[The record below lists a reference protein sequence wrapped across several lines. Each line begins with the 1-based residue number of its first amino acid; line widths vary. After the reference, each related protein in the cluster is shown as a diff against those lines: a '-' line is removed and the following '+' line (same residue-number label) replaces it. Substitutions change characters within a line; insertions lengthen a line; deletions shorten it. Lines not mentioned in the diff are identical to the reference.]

1 MKLVN
6 NFQNEMPIR
15 GSRQELWT
23 FISTLQGYL
32 SFFAEN
38 GTEDGQHLV
47 MEYGG
52 LTNRVELIVLR
63 PWHVLYWKHA
73 YEIGDKQYPL
83 ETTFTISGEEPGL
96 WLTVEVAGFGSEPDD
111 LFVRDL
117 MNETWVR
124 TLLNLKS
131 IIEVGIDI
139 RGPLFSYPRLGIKST
154 GTGTGNLV
162 IECLPDGRAQAAGI
176 RAGDMILAVEG
187 RRVNHYK
194 ELVRELAWQTGR
206 KQILSLELERAGV
219 GREVK
224 VNFRL

>member
-1 MKLVN
+1 MKLIG

-15 GSRQELWT
+15 GSRKELWT

-32 SFFAEN
+32 SFFAES
-38 GTEDGQHLV
+38 GTETGQNLV

-83 ETTFTISGEEPGL
+83 ETTFTITGQEPCL
-96 WLTVEVAGFGSEPDD
+96 LLTVEVTGFGAEPDD

-117 MNETWVR
+117 MDETWVR

-139 RGPLFSYPRLGIKST
+139 REPLFGYPRLGIRST
-154 GTGTGNLV
+154 GTGVGNLV
-162 IECLPDGRAQAAGI
+162 IACLPGGRAEVAGI

-194 ELVRELAWQTGR
+194 ELVRELAWQSGR
-206 KQILSLELERAGV
+206 KQVVTLELERAGA
-219 GREVK
+219 GLEVK
-224 VNFRL
+224 VNFQ